1 MEAAE
6 RLFPGVQQ
14 VAVFDTSFHQ
24 TMAPQAYL
32 YGLPYRY
39 FEELGVRRYG
49 FHGTSHRYVS
59 GQAHALLGLSP
70 RTAAR

>member
-1 MEAAE
+1 VEAAAAV
-6 RLFPGVQQ
+6 PGVQQ

-24 TMAPQAYL
+24 TLPPQAYL

-49 FHGTSHRYVS
+49 FHGTSPLCVGAGAYASRAS
-59 GQAHALLGLSP
+59 
-70 RTAAR
+70 R